1 MQLWERLSDGFS
13 ALSSREKW
21 LITLGGVV
29 GLFFILLT
37 LLLDPVMSSHSLLQ
51 RQIQTEQNQQQQMA
65 AQIQQ
70 MNALLAKNPD
80 QQTDEQL
87 QALTEESRQL
97 AGQMA
102 EVVDRL
108 TTPREMAQLLERVLE
123 NGRALKLVSLQSL
136 PAKPVRVGQ
145 QETPTSYYIHPVR
158 IELTGK
164 YFDIKDYLTTLE
176 DLPVRYYWRSFSY
189 QVETYPQARLI
200 MEVYTLGTR
209 QEFIGG

>member
-1 MQLWERLSDGFS
+1 MQLWERLNDGFS
-13 ALSSREKW
+13 ALSNREKW
-21 LITLGGVV
+21 LIALGGVV

-37 LLLDPVMSSHSLLQ
+37 LLLDPVMNSHAVLK
-51 RQIQTEQNQQQQMA
+51 RQIQNEQSQRQQMV

-87 QALTEESRQL
+87 QALTLESQQL
-97 AGQMA
+97 AEQMA
-102 EVVDRL
+102 EVVERL

-136 PAKPVRVGQ
+136 PAEPILVGQ
-145 QETPTSYYIHPVR
+145 EETPSSYYIHPVR

-164 YFDIKDYLTTLE
+164 YFDIKEYLETLE
-176 DLPVRYYWRSFSY
+176 ELPVRYYWRSFSY
-189 QVETYPQARLI
+189 QVEAYPQARLI